1 MVGGVASNRA
11 EWNRGEVLLVGCG
24 KQGDETHQDHAGV
37 CTQVPGKLIHCK
49 WGPRKRDSAKLKS
62 GGSWINL

>member
-11 EWNRGEVLLVGCG
+11 EWNRGEVRRGASDVPWRRKHKTMLLVGCG
-24 KQGDETHQDHAGV
+24 KQGEETHQDHAGV

-49 WGPRKRDSAKLKS
+49 
-62 GGSWINL
+62 